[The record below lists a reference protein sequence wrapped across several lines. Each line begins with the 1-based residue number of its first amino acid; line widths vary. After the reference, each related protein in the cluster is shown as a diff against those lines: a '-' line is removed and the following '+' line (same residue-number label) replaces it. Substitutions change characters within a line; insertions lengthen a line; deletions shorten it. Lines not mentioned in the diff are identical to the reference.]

1 MAHFQVEGI
10 TEYIKPYQ
18 PKGKEFLL
26 LNDIHIPFHSKQ
38 AVNTALKYLDGVD
51 TLILNGDIIDF
62 YGLSRF
68 VKNPVKSFVKDELE
82 LTREFLSEIR
92 KTFKGE
98 VIFKEGNHEDRLA
111 KFICNNAPAL
121 WGVENIT
128 LKSLLNFEEF
138 NIKQIDS
145 IQLIKIGSLYALH
158 GHEIFA
164 GAGTVNIARTYY
176 LKTKENI
183 LFGHRH
189 QTQDYFD
196 KSLNETVKGS
206 WAVGCL
212 CDLNPRYMPINNWN
226 HGFAR
231 ISKINNQDFEIKNYK
246 IIRGKVY

>member
-1 MAHFQVEGI
+1 MATFQVEGI
-10 TEYIKPYQ
+10 SEYIRPYQ
-18 PKGKEFLL
+18 PKGKEFLI
-26 LNDIHIPFHSKQ
+26 LNDIHIPFHDKQ
-38 AVNTALKYLDGVD
+38 ALNTALKYLDEVD

-82 LTREFLSEIR
+82 LTKEFFSEIR

-98 VIFKEGNHEDRLA
+98 ILFKEGNHEDRLI

-128 LKSLLNFEEF
+128 LKSLLDFEKY

-145 IQLIKIGSLYALH
+145 IQMIKIGSLFVLH
-158 GHEIFA
+158 GHEVFA
-164 GAGTVNIARTYY
+164 GAGLANIARTYFM
-176 LKTKENI
+176 KTKENI
-183 LFGHRH
+183 IFGHRH
-189 QTQDYFD
+189 QQQEYVS
-196 KSLNETVKGS
+196 KSLGTTVKGA

-212 CDLNPRYMPINNWN
+212 CDLNPRYMPVNEWV

-231 ISKINNQDFEIKNYK
+231 VSKINVNEFDVRNYK
-246 IIRGKVY
+246 IINGKVY